1 MRLKDQRIV
10 ILGGTSGIGL
20 ATANAA
26 AAQGAAVIVA
36 SSNAKR
42 VEEASAQLPATAKGH
57 VINVLDE
64 DAIRALFSEL
74 GGIDH
79 LVYTAGDS
87 PSFGLLADT
96 PVNVASQ
103 ALDVRVWGAFTAIRH
118 AAPQIRPGGSIVL
131 TSGTAG
137 KRPQSGLSVAALA
150 SSGVE
155 GFARALAVEL
165 APVRVNVV
173 RPGVVRTGLYNA
185 MDAAQREAYFKTT
198 GASLPAGR
206 VGDGA
211 DAAAS
216 YVYLMANGYSTGSV
230 ITIDGGA
237 VLV

>member
-1 MRLKDQRIV
+1 MRLEAQRIV

-20 ATANAA
+20 ATARAA
-26 AAQGAAVIVA
+26 AEEGATVIVA
-36 SSNAKR
+36 SSNATR
-42 VEEASAQLPATAKGH
+42 VEGALAQLPATAESH
-57 VINVLDE
+57 VIDVLDE
-64 DAIRALFSEL
+64 EAIRTLFDDL
-74 GGIDH
+74 GGFDH

-87 PSFGLLADT
+87 LSFGLVADT
-96 PVNVASQ
+96 PAKAAGE

-137 KRPQSGLSVAALA
+137 ERPRPGLSVAAFA
-150 SSGVE
+150 CSGIE
-155 GFARALAVEL
+155 GFARGLAVEL

-173 RPGVVRTGLYNA
+173 RPGVVRSGLYSG
-185 MDAAQREAYFKTT
+185 MDAAQRDAYFETT

-206 VGDGA
+206 VGDGV
-211 DAAAS
+211 DAAAG